1 MWKNWLTYSKGE
13 RNGLIILLFLICVAA
28 LLPSV
33 YRVFSRHE
41 SRLANPA
48 DFYRIDSFFTAL
60 QYEPRVA
67 KEKFNFSEAEKPVP
81 LQPELFPF
89 NPNTI
94 SVADLVKLGFSVRQA
109 AVIESYRSK
118 GGVFKSSTDFAKMY
132 VVDEKMFQR
141 LEPYIEI
148 PASEPV
154 APIRET
160 ENERIADLI
169 VIELNSTDTIELIKL
184 RGIGRVYARR
194 IVDYRQMLGGYTHV
208 EQLKE
213 IYKFPEGL
221 LESLK
226 PQLWVD
232 TTKVRKMNLNLISY
246 QELREHPYITE
257 YQARAIVYYREKAGN
272 IHSVDELQK
281 HKLLDAYSFNRL
293 KGYFAVN

>member
-67 KEKFNFSEAEKPVP
+67 KEKFNFSEAESLCHSNPS
-81 LQPELFPF
+81 LFPF

-109 AVIESYRSK
+109 AVIDSYRSK
-118 GGVFKSSTDFAKMY
+118 GGVFKSSADFAKMY

-154 APIRET
+154 APIREM
-160 ENERIADLI
+160 ENDRIADLI

-184 RGIGRVYARR
+184 KGIGRAYARR

-208 EQLKE
+208 EQIKE
-213 IYKFPEGL
+213 IYKFPRACWNRSNRNFGSIPPRL
-221 LESLK
+221 L
-226 PQLWVD
+226 
-232 TTKVRKMNLNLISY
+232 KMNLNLISY
-246 QELREHPYITE
+246 QELREQSHITE
-257 YQARAIVYYREKAGN
+257 YQAR
-272 IHSVDELQK
+272 Q
-281 HKLLDAYSFNRL
+281 
-293 KGYFAVN
+293 